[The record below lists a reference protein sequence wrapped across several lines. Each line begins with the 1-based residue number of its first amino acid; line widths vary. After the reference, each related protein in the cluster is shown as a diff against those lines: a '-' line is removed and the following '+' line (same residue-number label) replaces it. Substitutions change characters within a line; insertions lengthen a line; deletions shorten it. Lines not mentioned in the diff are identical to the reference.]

1 MSSRPKIR
9 NVPPPQGHDARTA
22 AYARF
27 IPREEL
33 SSFAAWSPG
42 AFGEPADTGAAAQGA
57 VPSEQDLAEQLRA
70 AHQAGYHDGYRDGLA
85 ALEQFQQN
93 LARQSGAQ
101 LGALLAA
108 TQEQLAAL
116 QQEMA
121 AALALAATQIAR
133 QVVRSELA
141 LRPEF
146 VAHVAEEAVDA
157 LLQGARHLT
166 VRVHPDDHGLV
177 ARGAAEAIGAR
188 EIRLVADAG
197 VGRGGCIVES
207 DSGAIDASIDTRWRR
222 ACATLGIAGD
232 WGADAA
238 EGGA

>member
-1 MSSRPKIR
+1 VAP
-9 NVPPPQGHDARTA
+9 A
-22 AYARF
+22 A
-27 IPREEL
+27 
-33 SSFAAWSPG
+33 AAPG
-42 AFGEPADTGAAAQGA
+42 AAPTEPELT
-57 VPSEQDLAEQLRA
+57 EQLRA
-70 AHQAGYHDGYRDGLA
+70 AHQAGYHDGYRDGLS

-108 TQEQLAAL
+108 THEQLAAL

-121 AALALAATQIAR
+121 ASLALAATQIAR

-141 LRPEF
+141 LRPEA
-146 VAHVAEEAVDA
+146 VTRVAEEAVDT

-207 DSGAIDASIDTRWRR
+207 DSGAVDATVETRWRR
-222 ACATLGIAGD
+222 ACAALGIAGD
-232 WGADAA
+232 WGAEAA
-238 EGGA
+238 EERA